1 MGLVWQYF
9 FLPVSQPM
17 QGPSNK
23 TSKLFTIFM
32 GTQEVWFVE
41 SLWVNTVAGWRILMG
56 YLLGAWV
63 TVGLGKGMTGCRW
76 SEPGVPYQVGTV
88 CGSCEVG
95 V

>member
-32 GTQEVWFVE
+32 GTG
-41 SLWVNTVAGWRILMG
+41 SL
-56 YLLGAWV
+56 
-63 TVGLGKGMTGCRW
+63 
-76 SEPGVPYQVGTV
+76 V
-88 CGSCEVG
+88 CGESVG
-95 V
+95 EHCCWMEDTDGLSTRGVGYCGFGQGDDRVQVE